1 MTHRRVVTREA
12 DADLA
17 GIVILALAGNEVIVP
32 QPGGRLEG
40 GVMTQG
46 GAHLTLSEES
56 PCIGGQV
63 ADIVFGICRCT
74 QDRSSQW

>member
-1 MTHRRVVTREA
+1 MTPYRCRERTA

-17 GIVILALAGNEVIVP
+17 GVVVLSLTSNKVIVP

-46 GAHLTLSEES
+46 WTHLTLTEES

-63 ADIVFGICRCT
+63 ADVVLGICRRT
-74 QDRSSQW
+74 LDQPP